1 MKKERLD
8 ILLMNRGLFASRERA
23 RSAIMAGK
31 ILVNENKID
40 KPGTGVADDC
50 NIRILGEVHRFVSRG
65 GLKLE
70 KALNEFDISLEG
82 KVMADIGASTG
93 GFTDCALQAGAR
105 KVYAIDVGY
114 GQLDWKI
121 RQDPRVIVWERTNI
135 RNVEPSKFDE
145 LIDFISIDVSFIS
158 LRLVLPVA
166 QKFLAPAGQIVCLI
180 KPQFEAG
187 RERLGKNGVV
197 RDPKIHAEIL
207 KETLELFDEIEL
219 NLKELTF
226 SPITGPE
233 GNIEFLAFLEH
244 KGLENRIW
252 QPEEIV
258 DLVTRAH
265 QSFEK

>member
-1 MKKERLD
+1 M
-8 ILLMNRGLFASRERA
+8 
-23 RSAIMAGK
+23 
-31 ILVNENKID
+31 
-40 KPGTGVADDC
+40 
-50 NIRILGEVHRFVSRG
+50 
-65 GLKLE
+65 
-70 KALNEFDISLEG
+70 
-82 KVMADIGASTG
+82 
-93 GFTDCALQAGAR
+93 
-105 KVYAIDVGY
+105 
-114 GQLDWKI
+114 
-121 RQDPRVIVWERTNI
+121 
-135 RNVEPSKFDE
+135 
-145 LIDFISIDVSFIS
+145 
-158 LRLVLPVA
+158 
-166 QKFLAPAGQIVCLI
+166 
-180 KPQFEAG
+180 
-187 RERLGKNGVV
+187 V